1 MTFHGRIRRSLRL
14 VLATSLAVAVAAPVA
29 AAANPGRYVQIGGQ
43 LVVPAQLSSWQTH
56 AGQSS
61 PSHLVQIGGALVAP
75 ERVSSYQA
83 HLSSTPSQVVP
94 KSGTS
99 DSSFDWNA
107 AGNGFALVFGT
118 ALFVAASAYVRRTRL
133 RQS

>member
-61 PSHLVQIGGALVAP
+61 PSHLVQIGGALVA
-75 ERVSSYQA
+75 

-99 DSSFDWNA
+99 GSSFDWNA